1 MNATVTRRRRTPV
14 PVRTS
19 GARRAVIGLAL
30 RHVRRGAVVVAAVAA
45 GMSALVVVTHDDVVG
60 SAPGGAAALEAL
72 AGNPAIRTP
81 FGDPV
86 ALDDPGGFAVWRTG
100 TVLAVLVG
108 VWAALATTRLLR
120 GEEDTGRTDL
130 LLGGTLPVTTV
141 VRLHLVVL
149 LGAVGVV
156 GAATTGALLLAGA
169 GTVGAVLHGSGVAAV
184 GVAAIGIAGV
194 TAQAAQARGAASGL
208 AVAVLL
214 GGLLLRMVGDGV
226 EQLGWVRWLSPFGL
240 VALVEPFRT
249 DRVLPLLVLAV
260 VGLVVVAVVPVL
272 AGRRDIRAGLL
283 PARRP
288 RPPRTALLASPGLL
302 AVRQVLAPL
311 AGWSA
316 GVGAFFLLIGAVSR
330 SMTDFLEA
338 NPLFA
343 DLAAQAGFAEL
354 GSVQGYAATLFAL
367 LAMPAGAF
375 AAVRTGALRAA
386 ETSRWLDL
394 LLAGPVTRAR
404 LLAGHVLVTAAA
416 AVALTVVAGVA
427 LWAGAAAVG
436 SPLGFGESLAG
447 ALNTLPVTALGLG
460 AAVLALG
467 LAPGAVIPIGLLP
480 GVGGFL
486 HTVVADSIGAP
497 AWVVG
502 ISPFVHLAP
511 VPAVAPDVP
520 AAVVMIA
527 IAVAL
532 AAGGFVGYRLR
543 DLR

>member
-72 AGNPAIRTP
+72 AGNPAIRTL

-249 DRVLPLLVLAV
+249 DRVLPLLVL
-260 VGLVVVAVVPVL
+260 VL